1 MRKKVMEALGGARA
15 YGKVFLKMTALS
27 ALMGVA
33 CGGLGG
39 VFHHAVEVSGY
50 LFREHGWLLYLLP
63 LAGMAIV
70 WLYHRAGIF
79 QDKGAN
85 LVLAS
90 LRTGETVPARVAP
103 LIFAGTVLTQLCG
116 GSAGREGAALQIGAG
131 TATCFNRVFH
141 LEGKSANRMTMCGM
155 SALFAAVFGTPITA
169 ALFSVEVS
177 AVGVLHYAALYP
189 CLVSSITAWEVSRY
203 MGTAGVTMPAIPL
216 PSPDVGTLFRVLALT
231 LACAVVSI
239 LFLEVMH
246 LAGRLYRRFFDGKP
260 YRRAAVGGLL
270 VAAAT
275 VLLGTRDYNG
285 AGMEVAVAAVGGQA
299 ASWAF
304 LLKILLTALTIGAG
318 YKGGEIVP
326 SFAIG
331 AAFGCAAGPLLGLDP
346 GLAGAMGLIA
356 LFCSVVNCP
365 VSTILLSVELFGGG
379 RLWLFAIVCGVSY
392 LMSGGF
398 SLYAAQELVFSKLED
413 GEE

>member
-1 MRKKVMEALGGARA
+1 MREKCTEILRRMAA
-15 YGKVFLKMTALS
+15 YLKVFARRTALS
-27 ALMGVA
+27 VLIGLL

-39 VFHHAVEVSGY
+39 VFHYVVDLSSGMFHA
-50 LFREHGWLLYLLP
+50 HGWLLYLLP

-169 ALFSVEVS
+169 ALFSMEVS

-203 MGTAGVTMPAIPL
+203 LGTTGVTMPAI
-216 PSPDVGTLFRVLALT
+216 FRVLTLT
-231 LACAVVSI
+231 LACAAVSI

-246 LAGRLYRRFFDGKP
+246 LAGRLYRRVFDGKP
-260 YRRAAVGGLL
+260 YQRAAVGGLL

-326 SFAIG
+326 AFFIG
-331 AAFGCAAGPLLGLDP
+331 ATFGCVAGPWLGLDP
-346 GLAGAMGLIA
+346 GLAAAIGLIA

-365 VSTILLSVELFGGG
+365 VASMLLSVELFGGT
-379 RLWLFAIVCGVSY
+379 RLWMFAVVCGVSY
-392 LMSGGF
+392 LMSGY
-398 SLYAAQELVFSKLED
+398 STLYSEQKIIYAKL
-413 GEE
+413 GEERQ